1 MYRVGGTKPIHVDV
15 RMLTASG
22 HDLEALCERGSF
34 RPDLYFRLNEYTI
47 SIPPLRERRE
57 DILYLAKRFLDIAN
71 IELSKSIKG
80 FSPPAIEAMLA
91 YRWPGNV
98 RQLRSVV
105 RRAVLMA
112 EDIITEEHLGLRL
125 KAREL
130 PAKDE
135 PAEGVFLHARPGVGR
150 SPAAGNRPAATRS
163 TWSGWRSPRPCGE
176 RAETKPRPHASSR
189 LITRPFIRK

>member
-1 MYRVGGTKPIHVDV
+1 MYRLGGAKPIQVDV

-22 HDLEALCERGSF
+22 HDLEGLCESGSF

-57 DILYLAKRFLDIAN
+57 DILYLAKRFSILPTSSFPN
-71 IELSKSIKG
+71 PIKG
-80 FSPPAIEAMLA
+80 FSPSAIEAMLA

-112 EDIITEEHLGLRL
+112 EDIVTEEHLGLRPEAVQAVAG
-125 KAREL
+125 KRTG
-130 PAKDE
+130 
-135 PAEGVFLHARPGVGR
+135 GVFLHARPRGAR
-150 SPAAGNRPAATRS
+150 SLAAGNRPEQH
-163 TWSGWRSPRPCGE
+163 GPR
-176 RAETKPRPHASSR
+176 
-189 LITRPFIRK
+189 